1 MNPVTYIKDTLSE
14 LKLVS
19 WPSRQKTVQLSA
31 IVVAVSLIMAFYV
44 GALDFGFTSL
54 LQTLLK

>member
-1 MNPVTYIKDTLSE
+1 MNPVTYIKDTLAE

-19 WPSRQKTVQLSA
+19 WPSRKKTVQLSA

-44 GALDFGFTSL
+44 GALDFGFTNL
-54 LQTLLK
+54 LKTLLK

>member
-1 MNPVTYIKDTLSE
+1 MNPVQYFKDTLAE

-19 WPSRQKTVQLSA
+19 WPSRKKTVQLSA

-54 LQTLLK
+54 LQNLLK

>member
-1 MNPVTYIKDTLSE
+1 MNPIQYFKDTLAE

-19 WPSRQKTVQLSA
+19 WPSRKKTVQLSA

-54 LQTLLK
+54 LQNLLK

>member
-1 MNPVTYIKDTLSE
+1 MNPVTYIKDTLAE

-19 WPSRQKTVQLSA
+19 WPSRKKTVQLSA

-54 LQTLLK
+54 LQNLLK